1 MPAST
6 QELTQHVGNTGSST
20 AFDAKGLLRLVA
32 QRTQEVQARVNKL
45 KESGDAISIADMFDM
60 QMAMNK
66 LSQSSEMA
74 TSVVSSANQA
84 IISVT
89 RNIK

>member
-1 MPAST
+1 MPAT
-6 QELTQHVGNTGSST
+6 TEEFAQRVGSDRILT
-20 AFDAKGLLRLVA
+20 AFDAKGLLNLVA
-32 QRTQEVQARVNKL
+32 KRTQEVQARVDQL
-45 KESGDAISIADMFDM
+45 KASGEAISIADMFDM